1 MLVGKG
7 EVGQGRV
14 GWFTV
19 HVHLGLSSRPE
30 LISVE
35 EGGCRG
41 SRQREVGR
49 QGGREGASQ
58 RAGGSGLGGWPPV
71 QMISPDLCVWL
82 CVFLRVGGGGRG
94 GREWGSACKRKMG
107 WVCVLGRERFNRKLK
122 CHKGS
127 FQPMAGR
134 VHSNGRRH
142 HRSRPQPHAPV

>member
-1 MLVGKG
+1 M
-7 EVGQGRV
+7 
-14 GWFTV
+14 

-49 QGGREGASQ
+49 E
-58 RAGGSGLGGWPPV
+58 GGSKLEGRRVRSGWLATCPDD
-71 QMISPDLCVWL
+71 ISRFVCLAVC
-82 CVFLRVGGGGRG
+82 FSASGGGGRG

-107 WVCVLGRERFNRKLK
+107 WVCGLGRERFNRKLK

-127 FQPMAGR
+127 F
-134 VHSNGRRH
+134 
-142 HRSRPQPHAPV
+142 